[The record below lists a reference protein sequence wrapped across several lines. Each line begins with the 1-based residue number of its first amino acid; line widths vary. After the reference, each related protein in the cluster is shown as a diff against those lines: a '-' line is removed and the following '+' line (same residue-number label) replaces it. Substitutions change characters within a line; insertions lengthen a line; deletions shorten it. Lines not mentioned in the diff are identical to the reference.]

1 MSRSLSVLMFG
12 LLALLSGCGFHLQG
26 RQPLPQALRVVY
38 IDAVDAQSE
47 FAQALRASLT
57 ASGAQVVAGAS
68 ANVTTVHVGRD
79 RNTER
84 VLSVSARNIPTDYE
98 LSYEV
103 TLDVR
108 GQGREL
114 MAPEE
119 LSLSRVYSFDER
131 QLLAKDRER
140 DELLVAL
147 ARELAGVALRRL
159 SSLQ

>member
-1 MSRSLSVLMFG
+1 MTLSRNVLMVG
-12 LLALLSGCGFHLQG
+12 LMALLSGCGFHLQG
-26 RQPLPQALRVVY
+26 RQSLPPVMRVVY
-38 IDAVDAQSE
+38 IDAIDAQSE
-47 FAQALRASLT
+47 FAQALRASLV

-68 ANVTTVHVGRD
+68 ANGTTVHIGRD

-98 LSYEV
+98 LSYDV

-114 MAPEE
+114 MEPEE

-140 DELLVAL
+140 DELLGAL

>member
-1 MSRSLSVLMFG
+1 
-12 LLALLSGCGFHLQG
+12 
-26 RQPLPQALRVVY
+26 
-38 IDAVDAQSE
+38 
-47 FAQALRASLT
+47 
-57 ASGAQVVAGAS
+57 
-68 ANVTTVHVGRD
+68 
-79 RNTER
+79 